1 MEPTTAQ
8 WGVPNVLGMTSSAA
22 LPTTRRHVTLARVVA
37 VVVIVFLGAA
47 AVMFR
52 VADAHETV
60 HVPPGALSGDL
71 RLHSCHYD
79 TENGSYAAD
88 CGTLVVPEN
97 RLDPRS
103 RLIALPV
110 TRVHATG
117 SPRRAPVFYLQGGPG
132 VTNMEFPYAS
142 RFTTHHDVV
151 LVGYRGVDGS
161 VKLDCPEVVSSLSGT
176 KDLLATSTLEA
187 YSAAFRACATRL
199 TDSGVDLAG
208 YNMVQRVDDM
218 EAARTALG
226 YRSINLISESA
237 GTRTAMVYSWRHPHS
252 IHRSVMLGAN
262 PPGRYLYEGTTI
274 DRQIKHYGDLCAKD
288 AACRSQTTDVA
299 GTIRSEAQHLPTRWG
314 PLPIKPGNVKL
325 TTFYG
330 FMHATQASAPL
341 TGPQTIGSWAAAAD
355 GDPSGLWLL
364 SLMADLVIPTS
375 HVWGDVP
382 ATAQIDAAAGAAYYA
397 GHTGRGTIIGN
408 PFTDSLW
415 GNGGLVTAWPHA
427 AEVDEYSKLR
437 PTDVETLLISGDLD
451 FATPAEFATN
461 ELLPTLR
468 HGHQVVLHNLGHT
481 GDTWTYETAASSRL
495 INTYFD
501 TGRVDDSAYPQRR
514 MSFDVTPGQPWLAK
528 VVVASLAGLAA
539 FSLLALA
546 LLPLRLR
553 RRTSVGTKTGVVTRA
568 VVAPLAGLG
577 GWCLGLLAVL
587 VLWPS
592 MSFGSAPLAVLSI
605 GAPVALLTYLGW
617 VHRDWSASARA
628 AGLCAATGGAA
639 VGAWLGLHAVAGLM
653 SVVTAV
659 LGAVLLANLAV
670 LVRDMVVGTPSARPQ
685 DRGEVAPR
693 APVMTTA

>member
-1 MEPTTAQ
+1 MLTPARRRVPSVEDMTTA
-8 WGVPNVLGMTSSAA
+8 AA
-22 LPTTRRHVTLARVVA
+22 ELAPRRHVTVARVVA
-37 VVVIVFLGAA
+37 VTLIVLLVAGMMAFRAA
-47 AVMFR
+47 G
-52 VADAHETV
+52 AHEAV
-60 HVPPGALSGDL
+60 HVPSGAVSGDL
-71 RLHSCHYD
+71 RLHSCQYD
-79 TENGSYAAD
+79 TEDGSYDAD

-110 TRVHATG
+110 TRVRATG
-117 SPRRAPVFYLQGGPG
+117 LHKEAPVFYLQGGPG

-142 RFTTHHDVV
+142 RFAAHHDVV

-161 VKLDCPEVVSSLSGT
+161 VRLDCPEVVSSLTGV
-176 KDLLATSTLEA
+176 KDLLATSTLDA
-187 YSAAFRACATRL
+187 YSAAFRTCATRL
-199 TDSGVDLAG
+199 ADSGVDLAG
-208 YNMVQRVDDM
+208 YNLVQRVDDM

-252 IHRSVMLGAN
+252 IHRSVMLAVN
-262 PPGRYLYEGTTI
+262 PPGHYLYDGTTI
-274 DRQIKHYGDLCAKD
+274 DRQIEHYGDLCAKN
-288 AACRSQTTDVA
+288 ATCRTETTDVA

-341 TGPQTIGSWAAAAD
+341 TGPQTIGSWTAAAD

-375 HVWGDVP
+375 HVWGDVA
-382 ATAQIDAAAGAAYYA
+382 ATGQIDAAAGAAYYA

-408 PFTDSLW
+408 PFTDHLW

-427 AEVDEYSKLR
+427 AEVDQYSKLR
-437 PTDVETLLISGDLD
+437 PTDVDTLLISGDLD
-451 FATPAEFATN
+451 FATPAEFATK

-468 HGHQVVLHNLGHT
+468 HGHQLVLHNLGHT

-528 VVVASLAGLAA
+528 IVVASLAGLGA

-553 RRTSVGTKTGVVTRA
+553 HRTSVGTKTGVVTRA

-592 MSFGSAPLAVLSI
+592 MSVGSAPLAVLTI

-617 VHRDWSASARA
+617 VHRDWSASARV

-653 SVVTAV
+653 SVVTAI

-685 DRGEVAPR
+685 RRGEVA
-693 APVMTTA
+693 AQEPVMTTA

>member
-1 MEPTTAQ
+1 MST
-8 WGVPNVLGMTSSAA
+8 SAA
-22 LPTTRRHVTLARVVA
+22 ELAPRRHVTVARVVA
-37 VVVIVFLGAA
+37 VAVIVLLAA
-47 AVMFR
+47 GVLALH
-52 VADAHETV
+52 AAGAHEAV
-60 HVPPGALSGDL
+60 HVPAGAKSGDL

-79 TENGSYAAD
+79 TEDGSYDAD

-97 RLDPRS
+97 RLDPGS

-110 TRVHATG
+110 TRIRATG
-117 SPRRAPVFYLQGGPG
+117 SHEAAPVFYLQGGPG

-142 RFTTHHDVV
+142 RFAAHHDVV

-161 VKLDCPEVVSSLSGT
+161 VRLDCPEVVSSLTGV
-176 KDLLATSTLEA
+176 KDLLATSTLDA
-187 YSAAFRACATRL
+187 YSAAFRTCATRL

-237 GTRTAMVYSWRHPHS
+237 GTRTAMVYSWRHPRS

-262 PPGRYLYEGTTI
+262 PPGRYLYDGTTI
-274 DRQIKHYGDLCAKD
+274 DRQIKHYGDLCARD
-288 AACRSQTTDVA
+288 ATCRSQTSDVV
-299 GTIRSEAQHLPTRWG
+299 GTIRSEARHLPKRWG
-314 PLPIKPGNVKL
+314 PLAIKPGNVKL
-325 TTFYG
+325 ATFDG
-330 FMHATQASAPL
+330 FFHATQASTPL
-341 TGPQTIGSWAAAAD
+341 TGPQTIESWAAAAD
-355 GDPSGLWLL
+355 GDPSGLWFL

-451 FATPAEFATN
+451 FATPAEFATK
-461 ELLPTLR
+461 ELLPSLR

-495 INTYFD
+495 INTFLD

-528 VVVASLAGLAA
+528 IVVASLVGLAA
-539 FSLLALA
+539 LTVLALV

-553 RRTSVGTKTGVVTRA
+553 GRTSVGTKTGALIRSVA
-568 VVAPLAGLG
+568 APLAGLG
-577 GWCLGLLAVL
+577 GWCLSLLGVL

-592 MSFGSAPLAVLSI
+592 MPVESPAIVMLSI
-605 GAPVALLTYLGW
+605 GAPVALMTYLGW
-617 VHRDWSASARA
+617 VHRHWSRTARTV
-628 AGLCAATGGAA
+628 GLCAATGGAA
-639 VGAWLGLHAVAGLM
+639 IGAWLGLHAVAGIM

-659 LGAVLLANLAV
+659 LGAVLLANFAV
-670 LVRDMVVGTPSARPQ
+670 LLRDMLAGTPMARPQ
-685 DRGEVAPR
+685 RRSEVAPR
-693 APVMTTA
+693 EPVAQLTA